1 MANNNLP
8 EGSFKGKVP
17 SFPITARNIV
27 SNLSGYFC
35 RKGNRQLI
43 EKNVQKRLFKRV
55 SSTKKEE
62 VNLSNYF
69 TSFIEASLPYVKLK
83 PKKRRGRRK
92 KKVKIMRVNPIDRFT
107 SKRKA
112 FIMFSSLFKGI
123 NRQKKHFM
131 SRLENELESIY
142 TNSLKRNQ
150 TGVTK
155 LPIIDKKDQLHKS
168 AYKYKPYKWGR
179 KPGSKA
185 FSTKKLTYSLK
196 LKLSTLKVNTIVA
209 KINCKALFPN

>member
-1 MANNNLP
+1 MHNNNLS
-8 EGSFKGKVP
+8 EGSFKSKVP

-43 EKNVQKRLFKRV
+43 EKNVQKMLFKRV
-55 SSTKKEE
+55 SSVKKEE
-62 VNLSNYF
+62 VNISSYF

-112 FIMFSSLFKGI
+112 FMMFSSLFKGI
-123 NRQKKHFM
+123 NRQKKNFI

-142 TNSLKRNQ
+142 TNSLKRSQ

-179 KPGSKA
+179 KAGSKTV
-185 FSTKKLTYSLK
+185 FSKKMTYSLK
-196 LKLSTLKVNTIVA
+196 LKLNTLKVNAIVS
-209 KINCKALFPN
+209 KINSKGLFHN